1 MSYVNADSYAV
12 LKVWQNIKD
21 AVSSIENTKSSINRK
36 YQQLGADWTDKK
48 HKELGEIIQE
58 CNRALNSMLKTLLQ
72 GEKYLAL
79 LVKSLQEYENTNFSA
94 NGISANN
101 GTSDSNYSSTGL
113 NHTNQ
118 TSENYVLNGRNVTVF
133 DHPFAENSGRICNQG
148 SAYPT
153 GPQQTC
159 GCCACATIINK
170 AGGTANEHNMVAYAW
185 NNQYCDNEGRTTPQ
199 NWASILNGNNVSA
212 SVTNGTS
219 LPNLASYVE
228 HGRGVI
234 IGVDARAYAPDMYQ
248 SHGGHAMVLESV
260 IRDSDTGE
268 ILEYVVADSN
278 GTNSQNASR
287 RVSASRLERAFE
299 RFGSMSVCTDR
310 IIW

>member
-1 MSYVNADSYAV
+1 MGYVNSDINVIQES
-12 LKVWQNIKD
+12 LINIKT
-21 AVSSIENTKSSINRK
+21 AINSLELTKSSIQKK
-36 YQQLGADWTDKK
+36 YSQLGSEWNDKQYRYFGDIVQDCSK
-48 HKELGEIIQE
+48 AI
-58 CNRALNSMLKTLLQ
+58 NSLLKTLVQ

-79 LVKSLQEYENTNFSA
+79 LAKSLQEYENTNFSA
-94 NGISANN
+94 NGMSANN
-101 GTSDSNYSSTGL
+101 GTSNSNYSSTGL

-118 TSENYVLNGRNVTVF
+118 NSENYVLNGRNVTVF

-185 NNQYCDNEGRTTPQ
+185 NNQYCDNEGCTTPQ

-212 SVTNGTS
+212 SVTNGMS

-228 HGRGVI
+228 QGRGVV

-299 RFGSMSVCTDR
+299 RFGNMSVCTDR